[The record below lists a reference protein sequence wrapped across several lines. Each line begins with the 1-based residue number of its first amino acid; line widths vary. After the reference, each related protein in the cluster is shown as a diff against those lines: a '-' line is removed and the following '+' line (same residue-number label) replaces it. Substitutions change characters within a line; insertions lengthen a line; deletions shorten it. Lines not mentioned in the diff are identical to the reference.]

1 MRVRGHFRQIVDD
14 TVEPVS
20 ENVSENSYRI
30 AVSGSGFIEEEI
42 QPLLTRSRG
51 RELPGMLNP
60 LIVGDLFHEQARPW
74 EELARKHLRDI
85 CNAVRSFSELAVTYL
100 TDEITSEAILL
111 ELVDPLI
118 DEKTKLLDPKLDEI
132 LAPHQRGH
140 PTTYN
145 HYFTE
150 TFQKIREERLGKD
163 IEIRLLTYLG
173 RLGHDV
179 GKEIKF
185 KNIKKSNLVSALTFR
200 NRKGMDK
207 CACYEILDRMEAY
220 YRLLVLF

>member
-1 MRVRGHFRQIVDD
+1 MRGHFRQIVDD

-30 AVSGSGFIEEEI
+30 AVSRSDFIEEEI

-60 LIVGDLFHEQARPW
+60 LIVGDLSHEQARLW

-85 CNAVRSFSELAVTYL
+85 GNAVRVFLELAVTYL
-100 TDEITSEAILL
+100 TDEVTSEAILL

-140 PTTYN
+140 PITYN

-150 TFQKIREERLGKD
+150 TVQKIREERLGRD
-163 IEIRLLTYLG
+163 IEIRLLTYFG

-179 GKEIKF
+179 GKEEINF
-185 KNIKKSNLVSALTFR
+185 KKIKKSNLVSALAFR

-207 CACYEILDRMEAY
+207 CACYEILDRMQAY